1 MSVRIR
7 RGAQAIIGAALLFRT
22 PMNDNS
28 RATDHAGISVA
39 ARIWRAM
46 LALFAVLMCALAL
59 GAVVALLALFS
70 GIRPCWWMLPGATV
84 LTWILRGI
92 GSLRGWLAP
101 GLAAFAVL
109 LAGVYAECLT
119 AIARVSAI
127 TGATFSQAW
136 HLGGPALTWQV
147 AELGLSPVSVLVYA
161 AAAIIAA
168 WLARPQA
175 SDADQR
181 E

>member
-1 MSVRIR
+1 
-7 RGAQAIIGAALLFRT
+7 
-22 PMNDNS
+22 MNDNS
-28 RATDHAGISVA
+28 RATNHAGVSVA
-39 ARIWRAM
+39 ARIWRV
-46 LALFAVLMCALAL
+46 LLSLFAVLMCALAL

-70 GIRPCWWMLPGATV
+70 GIRPCWWMLPGA
-84 LTWILRGI
+84 
-92 GSLRGWLAP
+92 
-101 GLAAFAVL
+101 AVP
-109 LAGVYAECLT
+109 
-119 AIARVSAI
+119 IARVSAI

-136 HLGGPALTWQV
+136 HLGGAALTWQV